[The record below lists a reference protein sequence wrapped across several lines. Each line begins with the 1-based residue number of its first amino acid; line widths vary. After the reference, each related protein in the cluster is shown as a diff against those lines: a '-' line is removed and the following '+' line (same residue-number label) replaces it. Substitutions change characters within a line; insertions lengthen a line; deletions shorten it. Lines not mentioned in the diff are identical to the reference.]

1 MKRAKKSSFNVI
13 FILFCLVLG
22 MLMGWISKD
31 YINYGKTVSAII
43 QNLGIWVFV
52 SSLIAYFSQDAVKGA
67 VHNFTYLIGV
77 IAAYYV
83 HHILLGK
90 EVVLSTIIFW
100 LVFALIG
107 ALFGFI
113 VHNSRAKEWL
123 GAICA
128 SVPVAVLISEGYQV
142 YQTRTISLA
151 LDIVFAIV
159 LYILLAPG
167 KYQKLMALPFI
178 IVIVFALVYF
188 NVLSSVFGGWI

>member
-43 QNLGIWVFV
+43 QNLGLWVFV

>member
-1 MKRAKKSSFNVI
+1 MKRAKKTGFNI
-13 FILFCLVLG
+13 MFILFCLVLG

-43 QNLGIWVFV
+43 QNIGIWVFV
-52 SSLIAYFSQDAVKGA
+52 SSLIAYFSQDSIKAA
-67 VHNFTYLIGV
+67 VHNFTFLAGV

-90 EVVLSTIIFW
+90 EAVLSTIIFW
-100 LVFALIG
+100 LVFAVVG

-128 SVPVAVLISEGYQV
+128 SVPIAVLISEGYQI
-142 YQTRTISLA
+142 YHATNIIFS
-151 LDIVFAIV
+151 LDIAFAIV

-188 NVLSSVFGGWI
+188 NVLQGAFSRWI